1 VQNVA
6 LNQRSIYL
14 TVREIIKGIRS
25 RRKLL
30 KITQRDLSEISG
42 VSVRT
47 IKAVERG
54 QANPTIDVALRIL
67 EPLGL
72 TLTIT
77 ERVRN
82 E

>member
-1 VQNVA
+1 M
-6 LNQRSIYL
+6 